1 MSGEL
6 SITDQLCFVTAR
18 LECPLNDGTSSVGT
32 GFFFSFVDSQKRTI
46 PVLITNRHVVQGSTT
61 GAFVLTE
68 SNEDGTPRIGKYTKV
83 ILDSFESRW
92 IPHPDPGLDLC
103 AMPLAPLL
111 NVVRKPFFFRT
122 LDQGLIATP
131 EDMKQLSVLEEVVF
145 VGYPIGLWD
154 QTNNMPVVRRG
165 VLATLPFLDY
175 EGRKEFLIDAACFP
189 GSSGSPVL
197 LCNVGPYV
205 ARGGGVTISG
215 GVRLKLLG
223 ILYAGPRGT
232 DDGRLEVKPI
242 PTATSPVD
250 MFIHLGNVI
259 KAEVILGFADVLERV
274 AESD

>member
-6 SITDQLCFVTAR
+6 NITDQLCFLTAR
-18 LECPLNDGTSSVGT
+18 LECTDKEEGVSVGT
-32 GFFFSFVDSQKRTI
+32 GFFVEFTDNQNRII

-61 GAFVLTE
+61 GVFVLTD
-68 SNEDGTPRIGKYTKV
+68 SNEDGTPRIGKYTKL

-92 IPHPDPGLDLC
+92 IPHPDPALDLC
-103 AMPLAPLL
+103 AIPLAPLL
-111 NVVRKPFFFRT
+111 NMVRKPFFYRA
-122 LDQGLIATP
+122 LNPGLIATS
-131 EDMKQLSVLEEVVF
+131 EDMRELSVLEEVVF

-165 VLATLPFLDY
+165 VLATLPSLDY

-197 LCNVGPYV
+197 LCSVGPYV
-205 ARGGGVTISG
+205 TKGGAVMWEGRPRV
-215 GVRLKLLG
+215 KLLG